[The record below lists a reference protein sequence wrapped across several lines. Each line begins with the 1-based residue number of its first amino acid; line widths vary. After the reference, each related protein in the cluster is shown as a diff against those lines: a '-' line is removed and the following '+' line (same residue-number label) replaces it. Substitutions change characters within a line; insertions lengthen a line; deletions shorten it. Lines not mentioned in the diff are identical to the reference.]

1 MNIRLRHLIY
11 ALLLTMPFQALAESV
26 CGYVLDAAD
35 NAPISFAAVSAEC
48 GGTFR
53 QGTTTDIDGFF
64 CLNGLP
70 EGKCRLNVSFVGY
83 LPNKTT
89 VDLKADTLLL
99 LKIVPDAVQLREV
112 VVTASEKKGMT
123 STSVINSEAM
133 LHLQPSSFTDLL
145 ALLPGGSTKTPDMSA
160 ANTIKLREVG
170 ISDENYNTSSLGVK
184 FVVDGAALN
193 TDANLQYLPDSYQG
207 EPDYARNHTSAG
219 VDMRTISTDNIESV
233 EIVRG
238 IPSVKYGDLTS

>member
-26 CGYVLDAAD
+26 RGYVLDATD
-35 NAPISFAAVSAEC
+35 NAPLPFAAVSAEC

-123 STSVINSEAM
+123 STSAIWMCSGTEA
-133 LHLQPSSFTDLL
+133 
-145 ALLPGGSTKTPDMSA
+145 AK
-160 ANTIKLREVG
+160 
-170 ISDENYNTSSLGVK
+170 
-184 FVVDGAALN
+184 
-193 TDANLQYLPDSYQG
+193 
-207 EPDYARNHTSAG
+207 
-219 VDMRTISTDNIESV
+219 
-233 EIVRG
+233 
-238 IPSVKYGDLTS
+238 